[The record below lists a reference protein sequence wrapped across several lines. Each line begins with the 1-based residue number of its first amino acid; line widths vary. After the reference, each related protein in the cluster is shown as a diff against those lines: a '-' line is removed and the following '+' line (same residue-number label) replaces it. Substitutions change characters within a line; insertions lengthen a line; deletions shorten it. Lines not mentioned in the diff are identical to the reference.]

1 VVSVAAVRVTRRC
14 AARERESLRNA
25 AVGSGGNGYVEGVS
39 QGEMGLRRV
48 QSSAD
53 AADAVTLAKE
63 YGEWAVH
70 VARTEYGIDARAESQ
85 QGLSTSIEELLQP
98 RGRLYVAEID
108 QSPVGLGGLNP
119 ISEEIAEIKRMYVR
133 PEARG
138 HGVGRMLLQQ
148 LVTDAREL
156 AFRLVRL
163 ESASFMREAH
173 ALYRS
178 FGFEDVPPYEGRE
191 FADVPGAE
199 EIQVF
204 MALEIPR

>member
-1 VVSVAAVRVTRRC
+1 
-14 AARERESLRNA
+14 
-25 AVGSGGNGYVEGVS
+25 VGPGGNGYGEGVS
-39 QGEMGLRRV
+39 QGEVGLRRV
-48 QSSAD
+48 QASAD

-63 YGEWAVH
+63 YGEWAVQ

-163 ESASFMREAH
+163 ESAAFMREAH

-204 MALEIPR
+204 HGARDPQVKAGVVRSSSRKR

>member
-1 VVSVAAVRVTRRC
+1 MR
-14 AARERESLRNA
+14 
-25 AVGSGGNGYVEGVS
+25 
-39 QGEMGLRRV
+39 LRRV
-48 QSSAD
+48 ESLAD
-53 AADAVTLAKE
+53 ATDAVTLAKE

-70 VARTEYGIDARAESQ
+70 VAHAEYGIDARAESEH
-85 QGLSTSIEELLQP
+85 GLSSSIEELVQP

-108 QSPVGLGGLNP
+108 GSAVGLAGLKP
-119 ISEEIAEIKRMYVR
+119 ISDEIAEIKRMYVL

-156 AFRLVRL
+156 AFRFVRL
-163 ESASFMREAH
+163 ESAAFMREAH

-178 FGFEDVPPYEGRE
+178 LGFEDVPPYEGRE

-204 MALEIPR
+204 MALELPR